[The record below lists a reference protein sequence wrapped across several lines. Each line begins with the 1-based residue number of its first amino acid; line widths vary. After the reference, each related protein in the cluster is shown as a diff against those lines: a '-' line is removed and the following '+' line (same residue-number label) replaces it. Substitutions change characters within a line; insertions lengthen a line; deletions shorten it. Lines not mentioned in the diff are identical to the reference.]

1 MANDLNLIKNNYA
14 VIIVYFYSDIHT
26 YPQLVVPVPNVSALP
41 VLPNGSTQT
50 NSIYS
55 LAIVLG
61 TVLVDSS
68 LVFIN
73 IITTPTPL

>member
-14 VIIVYFYSDIHT
+14 VIIANFLSDIHT
-26 YPQLVVPVPNVSALP
+26 QPRLVVAVSNVSALP
-41 VLPNGSTQT
+41 VPPIQT

-55 LAIVLG
+55 LVIVLE

-68 LVFIN
+68 PVFIY
-73 IITTPTPL
+73 IITPPTPL